1 MAQCSFPGFP
11 ASWYCSLSLSV
22 TVFFFF
28 FFNIDF
34 HRNMVKKCFGIFLL
48 GYYTII
54 TLYIY
59 IGVVNGYFFYF
70 SGRNSTVTCILN
82 N

>member
-22 TVFFFF
+22 AVFFFFF

-48 GYYTII
+48 GYCTII

-59 IGVVNGYFFYF
+59 IYIGVVNGFFF
-70 SGRNSTVTCILN
+70 FFFREGIQL
-82 N
+82 